1 MKRPVLLAPFFL
13 LLLSLGCSSG
23 ERSTETSPTLPAQRE
38 WLDEMGSGFD
48 DNDRQTIRELA
59 ETYVR
64 AQVLGCTVR
73 GISTMPF
80 TGNLF
85 LVGVDLS
92 CGNERKTAELGA
104 RRFYPPDG
112 TSPYWKVEPLTPT
125 LSRALSGYAVKKLEG
140 EVEAEYEDYSDERD
154 FGDPYR

>member
-80 TGNLF
+80 TGNLYF
-85 LVGVDLS
+85 VGVDVS
-92 CGNERKTAELGA
+92 CRNERRTAELGA
-104 RRFYPPDG
+104 RRREARVLIYDEG
-112 TSPYWKVEPLTPT
+112 ILND
-125 LSRALSGYAVKKLEG
+125 LSAYIQGDRPKL
-140 EVEAEYEDYSDERD
+140 R
-154 FGDPYR
+154 